1 MSNPNPDDSKL
12 LPGCWLESPWDP
24 GTAGPI
30 TEQTHLIDLIP
41 LYKAQWLRYFLFWAI
56 IVGGVLALGILVPPT
71 LNAMRIPVP
80 DLIKLGGAGLDR
92 WLESILLFLTAAT
105 SYLAWR
111 IRRQKPEC
119 ITRGWIMFFCV
130 GVFLYMSLDRTAH
143 CIPSTAQSLNV
154 VLNDTL
160 TTQSVSLQPDNILY
174 WETGVYGVFYLA
186 LLSRLMIEFSGA
198 SMAQLFLLA
207 ATAAYACSSGLW
219 FAPDDL
225 QLPLTIK
232 ELSGALTLTGDF
244 CLFWSLVNYTR
255 FILLQGFGLD
265 SEGWHTAIRRYRYR
279 SRYSARRNSYIQSE
293 TDSANDNSY
302 NTSSYSTDQTSSDAN
317 STYNSPFAYD
327 DRQQPETNPFADSP
341 YSQTV
346 SSVTTSAQTPELP
359 YNSTPYG
366 QTPYNS
372 PYTQQQPYGQQ
383 TYSQQPYDQRHPYGQ
398 SPYAQPHTQYEQQQY
413 CQTPYNSSQ
422 NYNSPYQPQNAQR
435 PQSNSAYPIS
445 GNNQL
450 SPGAVPNGT
459 PPIPPRPNT
468 AGTTNGAASSVST
481 SNAPTAEEVQ
491 KEFQILE
498 QKIHRQLTH
507 DEKKAIVR
515 RMIRE
520 RQGK

>member
-1 MSNPNPDDSKL
+1 MAEIFSL
-12 LPGCWLESPWDP
+12 LGDNRW
-24 GTAGPI
+24 
-30 TEQTHLIDLIP
+30 
-41 LYKAQWLRYFLFWAI
+41 RR
-56 IVGGVLALGILVPPT
+56 LALGILAPPT
-71 LNAMRIPVP
+71 LNAMKIPVP

-143 CIPSTAQSLNV
+143 LIPSTAQSLNV
-154 VLNDTL
+154 VLNDAL

-174 WETGVYGVFYLA
+174 WETGVYGVIYLA

-232 ELSGALTLTGDF
+232 ELSGALTLAGDF
-244 CLFWSLVNYTR
+244 CLFWSLINYTR

-293 TDSANDNSY
+293 TDSSNDNSY

-317 STYNSPFAYD
+317 SPFAYD
-327 DRQQPETNPFADSP
+327 DRQQPETNPFADSQ

-359 YNSTPYG
+359 YNATPYG
-366 QTPYNS
+366 QPYNS
-372 PYTQQQPYGQQ
+372 PYPQQQPYGQQ
-383 TYSQQPYDQRHPYGQ
+383 TYSQQAYDQRAYGQ
-398 SPYAQPHTQYEQQQY
+398 SPYVQPHTQYEQQQY
-413 CQTPYNSSQ
+413 GQTPYNSSQ
-422 NYNSPYQPQNAQR
+422 NYNAPYQPQNAQR
-435 PQSNSAYPIS
+435 TQMNAAYPVS
-445 GNNQL
+445 GNSQL
-450 SPGAVPNGT
+450 GAGT
-459 PPIPPRPNT
+459 AGTTPIPPRPNT
-468 AGTTNGAASSVST
+468 AGTTNAATPSASSAMPS
-481 SNAPTAEEVQ
+481 PDEVQ
-491 KEFQILE
+491 KEFKIQE
-498 QKIHRQLTH
+498 ERIHRHLTQ

-515 RMIRE
+515 RMILE
-520 RQGK
+520 RKGK

>member
-1 MSNPNPDDSKL
+1 MSNSNPDDPKL

-71 LNAMRIPVP
+71 LNAMKIPVP

-92 WLESILLFLTAAT
+92 WLESVLLFLTAAT

-174 WETGVYGVFYLA
+174 WETGVYGVIYLA

-207 ATAAYACSSGLW
+207 ATAAYACSRGLW
-219 FAPDDL
+219 FAPNDL

-232 ELSGALTLTGDF
+232 ELSGALTLAGDF
-244 CLFWSLVNYTR
+244 CLFWSLINYTR

-279 SRYSARRNSYIQSE
+279 SRYSSRRNSYIQSE
-293 TDSANDNSY
+293 TDASSDNSY

-317 STYNSPFAYD
+317 SPFAYD
-327 DRQQPETNPFADSP
+327 DRQQPETNPFADSQ

-366 QTPYNS
+366 QPYNS
-372 PYTQQQPYGQQ
+372 PYPQQPQYGQQ
-383 TYSQQPYDQRHPYGQ
+383 TYSQQPYDQRQAYGQ
-398 SPYAQPHTQYEQQQY
+398 SPYVQPHTPYEQQQY
-413 CQTPYNSSQ
+413 GQAPYNSSQ

-435 PQSNSAYPIS
+435 TQTNAAYPVS
-445 GNNQL
+445 GNSQL
-450 SPGAVPNGT
+450 GAASAPNGT

-468 AGTTNGAASSVST
+468 AGTTNPASNAAST
-481 SNAPTAEEVQ
+481 TNAPTAEEVQ

-507 DEKKAIVR
+507 DEKKAVVR

>member
-1 MSNPNPDDSKL
+1 M
-12 LPGCWLESPWDP
+12 
-24 GTAGPI
+24 
-30 TEQTHLIDLIP
+30 
-41 LYKAQWLRYFLFWAI
+41 
-56 IVGGVLALGILVPPT
+56 ALGILVPPT
-71 LNAMRIPVP
+71 LNAMKIPVP

-154 VLNDTL
+154 VIND
-160 TTQSVSLQPDNILY
+160 SLENNSISLAPDNILY
-174 WETGVYGVFYLA
+174 WETGVYGVIYLA

-244 CLFWSLVNYTR
+244 CLFWSLINYTR
-255 FILLQGFGLD
+255 SILLQGFGLD

-279 SRYSARRNSYIQSE
+279 SRYSSRRNSYIQSE
-293 TDSANDNSY
+293 TDSSNNNSY

-317 STYNSPFAYD
+317 SPFAYD
-327 DRQQPETNPFADSP
+327 NHQPNATSPFADP
-341 YSQTV
+341 QYSQTV

-359 YNSTPYG
+359 FQSTPYG
-366 QTPYNS
+366 QPYNS
-372 PYTQQQPYGQQ
+372 PYPQQQPYGQQ
-383 TYSQQPYDQRHPYGQ
+383 TYSQQPYDQRYGQ
-398 SPYAQPHTQYEQQQY
+398 SPYVQPHTPYEQQQY
-413 CQTPYNSSQ
+413 SQTPYNSAQ
-422 NYNSPYQPQNAQR
+422 NYNSPYQPQSPQRAQT
-435 PQSNSAYPIS
+435 NSAYPIS
-445 GNNQL
+445 GSSQL
-450 SPGAVPNGT
+450 GAGST
-459 PPIPPRPNT
+459 PIPPRPNT
-468 AGTTNGAASSVST
+468 VGTTNAAAPSASSSAMP
-481 SNAPTAEEVQ
+481 SPDEVQ
-491 KEFQILE
+491 KEFKIQE
-498 QKIHRQLTH
+498 ERIHRQLTQ

-515 RMIRE
+515 RMIAE
-520 RQGK
+520 RKGK